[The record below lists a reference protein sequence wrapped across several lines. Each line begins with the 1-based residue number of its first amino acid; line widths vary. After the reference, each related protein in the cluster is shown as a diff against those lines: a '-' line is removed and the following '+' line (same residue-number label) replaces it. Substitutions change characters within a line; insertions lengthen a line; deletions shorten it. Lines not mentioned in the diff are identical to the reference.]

1 MSEQSNDQRLV
12 HAYEKMLERVTQAI
26 REAKEGALPNLQH
39 ALEAARDKAVELG
52 ELSREEAEKVLEYV
66 LRDLADAASTLKEEE
81 SDLSQWLRFDVE
93 LLEERMAEAL
103 QLLAD
108 PTEVALTRLALQAEA
123 AGWHTGEI
131 TGPGVLVCDSCGEE
145 LHFHKPGHIPP
156 CPRCHGTSFHRQRAG

>member
-1 MSEQSNDQRLV
+1 MSGQNDDQRLV
-12 HAYEKMLERVTQAI
+12 HGYEKMLERVTQAI

-39 ALEAARDKAVELG
+39 ALEAARDRAVELG
-52 ELSREEAEKVLEYV
+52 ELSREEAEKVLAYV
-66 LRDLADAASTLKEEE
+66 RRDLADAASTLKEEE

-108 PTEVALTRLALQAEA
+108 PTEVTLAQLALQAEA

-131 TGPGVLVCDSCGEE
+131 TGPGVLVCDNCGEE
-145 LHFHKPGHIPP
+145 LHFHGPGHIPP
-156 CPRCHGTSFHRQRAG
+156 CPRCHGTSFHRQRAD